1 MNKFKLKDYFLLQLS
16 VVVYSLSTVAGNLA
30 SGYEFLSVG
39 YIFFFALEF
48 VVLAIYAI
56 LWQQAIKRF
65 QLSVAYINKAMTLL
79 WSMLWN
85 FLIFSQG
92 ITGGRAVGVL
102 LVMAGVMVMN
112 IGQEAGKE

>member
-1 MNKFKLKDYFLLQLS
+1 
-16 VVVYSLSTVAGNLA
+16 
-30 SGYEFLSVG
+30 
-39 YIFFFALEF
+39 
-48 VVLAIYAI
+48 
-56 LWQQAIKRF
+56 
-65 QLSVAYINKAMTLL
+65 MTLL